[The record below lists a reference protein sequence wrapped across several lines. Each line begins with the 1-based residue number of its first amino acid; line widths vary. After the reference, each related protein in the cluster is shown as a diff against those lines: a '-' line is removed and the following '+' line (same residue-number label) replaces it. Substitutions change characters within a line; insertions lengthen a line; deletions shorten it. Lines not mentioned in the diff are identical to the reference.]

1 MGVRRAKLG
10 RKIFCWSDEAKRSA
24 SYVLCEKV
32 SILRLVV
39 DSLQFKEDPPIQEL
53 FHGLTHSV
61 VVV

>member
-10 RKIFCWSDEAKRSA
+10 RKMFGWSDEAKRSV

-53 FHGLTHSV
+53 VFAQSYFMV
-61 VVV
+61 